1 VTAPASAQAEAAS
14 SVALPNEIGT
24 DAKPRLGF
32 LGTGWIG
39 RHRLE
44 AIAAASDAV
53 VAAVSDASPDAARQA
68 AAAASAHAGDDVATV
83 DSLDALLDLG
93 LDGVVIATPSALHAE
108 QAVRA
113 LERGV
118 AVFCQKPLA
127 RTAPDSRRVVDAARA
142 ANRLLGVDL
151 SYRHTAGMQAVR
163 AAVQGG
169 ELGHIY
175 AVDLTFHNA
184 YGPDK
189 PWFYDPALAGG
200 GCVIDLGIHLVDLAL
215 WTLGWPAVTGAD
227 ARLYSKGRPLGTV
240 AGAVEDYAVATLDL
254 AGDVTVRLACSWH
267 LSAGQDAVIEAAFY
281 GDGGGGSAGGA
292 AFRNV
297 GGSFYDFTAER
308 FRGTAREPLATA
320 GAGGTEAWGGRAA
333 VAWAAQL
340 ARSPAFD
347 PEVERVIDVAGALDA
362 IYGR

>member
-1 VTAPASAQAEAAS
+1 M
-14 SVALPNEIGT
+14 
-24 DAKPRLGF
+24 
-32 LGTGWIG
+32 
-39 RHRLE
+39 E
-44 AIAAASDAV
+44 AIAAGGHAV
-53 VAAVSDASPDAARQA
+53 VAAVSDPSPEAARQA
-68 AAAASAHAGDDVATV
+68 ADAARAAQGDTAEVTVA
-83 DSLDALLDLG
+83 DSLDALLAAG
-93 LDGVVIATPSALHAE
+93 VDGVVIATPSALHAE
-108 QAVRA
+108 QAVHA

-127 RTAPDSRRVVDAARA
+127 RTAAESRRVVDAARA
-142 ANRLLGVDL
+142 ADRLLGVDL

-163 AAVQGG
+163 AAVQHG
-169 ELGHIY
+169 ELGRVY

-215 WTLGWPAVTGAD
+215 WTLGWPAVTGAWS
-227 ARLYSKGRPLGTV
+227 RLYSKGRPLAAAG
-240 AGAVEDYAVATLDL
+240 GAVEDYAVAALDL
-254 AGDVTVRLACSWH
+254 DGGAQLRLACSWH

-281 GDGGGGSAGGA
+281 GDAGGA

-297 GGSFYDFTAER
+297 GGSFYDFAAER
-308 FRGTAREPLATA
+308 FRGTAREPLAPA
-320 GAGGTEAWGGRAA
+320 GIGGSEAWGGRAA
-333 VAWAAQL
+333 EAWARQL

-347 PEVERVIDVAGALDA
+347 PEVERVVDVAGALDA